1 MATAAIGGYQGKF
14 QLAPSTGS
22 LATVNEVRDWNVS
35 GEMAEI
41 DATSRDSSGHR
52 EVLVG
57 IRSWTGSVEY
67 LMGSSHGTQI
77 ELYKAWDNGYAC
89 DLAIYPA
96 GTSAFPK
103 YTGTCYI
110 TGWNP
115 TGPHDDAIG
124 VSLDLVG
131 TGVLTQSTV

>member
-1 MATAAIGGYQGKF
+1 MATAAIAGYKGKL
-14 QLAPSTGS
+14 QLAPSTGT
-22 LATVNEVRDWNVS
+22 LVTVNEIRDWGFS

-57 IRSWTGSVEY
+57 IRNWTGSAEY
-67 LMGSSHGTQI
+67 LMGSSHSSQA
-77 ELYKAWDNGYAC
+77 ELYKAWYYGYAC
-89 DLAIYPA
+89 DVAVYPA

-103 YTGTCYI
+103 YSGTCYV

-115 TGPHDDAIG
+115 SGPHDDAVG
-124 VSLDLVG
+124 VSLDFTG
-131 TGVLTQSTV
+131 TGVLTQTTA

>member
-1 MATAAIGGYQGKF
+1 MATAAIAGYEGKF

-22 LATVNEVRDWNVS
+22 LATVNEVREYSIS
-35 GEMAEI
+35 GEMGEI

-57 IRSWTGSVEY
+57 IRNWSGSAEF

-77 ELYKAWDNGYAC
+77 EIYKAWYNGYAC
-89 DLAIYPA
+89 DVAVYPA

-103 YTGTCYI
+103 YTGTCYV

-115 TGPHDDAIG
+115 SGPHDDV
-124 VSLDLVG
+124 VSASVDFVG
-131 TGVLTQSTV
+131 TGLLTQTTA

>member
-1 MATAAIGGYQGKF
+1 MATAAMAGYAGKC
-14 QLAPSTGS
+14 QLAPSTGTIG
-22 LATVNEVRDWNVS
+22 TVDEIREWNIS
-35 GEMAEI
+35 GEMSEI

-57 IRSWTGSVEY
+57 IRNWTASAEY
-67 LMGSSHGTQI
+67 LFGSTHSTQT
-77 ELYKAWDNGYAC
+77 ELYKAWYNGYAC

-103 YTGTCYI
+103 YTGTCYV

-131 TGVLTQSTV
+131 TGILTQTTA